1 MARPLPFGWAAAR
14 REGRPVP
21 RVLVVDNHA
30 IFRKRVIDV
39 VAESIPGAS
48 VDEAVDVREALSKVK
63 QARYKLVL
71 LDISTPAREGL
82 EVLGE
87 IRSHHPE
94 LPVLILSMHPEEEYA
109 ALAFHSGAS
118 GFVRKAKAA
127 EELAGAIR
135 RVMAGGQY
143 KSASPEGDNDRTKR
157 AADGNR

>member
-1 MARPLPFGWAAAR
+1 MAKRLPSGWADAR
-14 REGRPVP
+14 RKGIPVS

-30 IFRKRVIDV
+30 IFRKRVVDV

-48 VDEAVDVREALSKVK
+48 VDEAVDGGEALAKVK

-87 IRSHHPE
+87 IRSHHPK

-109 ALAFHSGAS
+109 ALAFRAGAS
-118 GFVRKAKAA
+118 GFVRKARAA

-135 RVMAGGQY
+135 TVMAGGRFM
-143 KSASPEGDNDRTKR
+143 SALLEGNTERKMH